1 MDGEEKTSYYSKRE
15 KLLRILK
22 YVTLIVLILFTV
34 IASIAGRDN
43 LSINSFD
50 SFINYI
56 RINPRLSE
64 AEYSGVNY
72 SSSPDSKFAVFDNQL
87 VVFSSGILNFYS
99 LNGIKL
105 ASFDNGCNE
114 MCANGKY
121 LCCYNTNSGTILLYN
136 YYSEAR
142 SIATDK
148 TLSKVVTGK
157 LGGFVTVSAS
167 GSEMYAEVYNKE
179 FKPVMKT
186 EKTSGTIY
194 DCALDENEKM
204 VATLIQSQQ
213 DSFRTANIVVNNI
226 SDGKVLQN
234 EKYTGEISVS
244 VGFVSDKLYCITDKY
259 IRFFDSSFKETEKL
273 SFDGTRLKTFKGESG
288 VVVSTYKDGMTTSKL
303 LTKEGKSKLTV
314 NCEGKA
320 LKCVFDDSRMFI
332 LASSGIYSVSEIGQ
346 IERTA
351 VYGVRDLFML
361 GSSEIM
367 ICFDDRTDLLSN
379 VKEADK

>member
-15 KLLRILK
+15 KLFRILK

-34 IASIAGRDN
+34 IASIAGRAN

-64 AEYSGVNY
+64 AEYSGVYY
-72 SSSPDSKFAVFDNQL
+72 SSSPDSKFAIFNNQL

-114 MCANGKY
+114 MCSNGKY

-142 SIATDK
+142 SFATDK

-167 GSEMYAEVYNKE
+167 GSEMYAEVYSKE
-179 FKPVMKT
+179 FKSVMKT

-194 DCALDENEKM
+194 DCALDGNEKM

-226 SDGKVLQN
+226 SDGKLLLN

-273 SFDGTRLKTFKGESG
+273 SFDGNLLKTFKGEGG

-303 LTKEGKSKLTV
+303 LTKDGKSKLTV